1 MTSDFRLGVKIRLF
15 NWNLDHAIREMGWT
29 RIQCAEALGLSLGQL
44 YGYLSL
50 KAYPRQ
56 EVRERFMLVLGVS
69 DEVLFPDELKDTRL
83 TRQPEPISFSREEAV
98 ALGMVSGHDPHEVAL
113 DGARHADIRRV
124 LATLKDREVQVL
136 TLRLGLDPGTESLTL
151 QETGRVLDV
160 TGERIRQIEAKAL
173 RKLRRPSLSAILK
186 EYV

>member
-15 NWNLDHAIREMGWT
+15 NWHLDQAIREMGWT
-29 RIQCAEALGLSLGQL
+29 RVKCAEALGLSLGQL

-56 EVRERFMLVLGVS
+56 EVRERFMFALGVS

-98 ALGMVSGHDPHEVAL
+98 ALGLVGSHDPHEVAL
-113 DGARHADIRRV
+113 DGALSDDIRQV
-124 LATLKDREVQVL
+124 LATLRDREAQVL
-136 TLRLGLDPGTESLTL
+136 MLRFGLEPGTESLTL
-151 QETGRVLDV
+151 EETGRVLDV
-160 TGERIRQIEAKAL
+160 TRERIRQIEAKAL
-173 RKLRRPSLSAILK
+173 RKLRHPSRAVILK